1 MRKRIFAGLVAALA
15 VAATGAAAPQAGP
28 PRLLGLRVS
37 NGGTPFTGDTPW
49 LTTVSPNG
57 DAFRDRALIR
67 FALNSPATV
76 EAYVVATDEVRRP
89 VRTVWSTRRKLARG
103 PHVIAWRPA
112 RSTPDRTYL
121 VRFVV
126 TGPNGGRRVYG
137 YEPPRSN
144 RLTTGL
150 VVRVQGIEAG
160 FLARSYPLGGAAT
173 VAISVRSPMS
183 SICTSS
189 AATACRMP
197 ASVTP
202 RPLRASD
209 ASNG

>member
-1 MRKRIFAGLVAALA
+1 RAASGQVL
-15 VAATGAAAPQAGP
+15 
-28 PRLLGLRVS
+28 
-37 NGGTPFTGDTPW
+37 
-49 LTTVSPNG
+49 
-57 DAFRDRALIR
+57 
-67 FALNSPATV
+67 
-76 EAYVVATDEVRRP
+76 VVATDEVRRP

-137 YEPPRSN
+137 YEPPRAN

-173 VAISVRSPMS
+173 VAISTDARRVKLQLFSFASLPKPTVHDLRTGGVAVAPAVQLAWPTRGTPLHFLPIRAACADHSVRHS
-183 SICTSS
+183 
-189 AATACRMP
+189 
-197 ASVTP
+197 
-202 RPLRASD
+202 L
-209 ASNG
+209 